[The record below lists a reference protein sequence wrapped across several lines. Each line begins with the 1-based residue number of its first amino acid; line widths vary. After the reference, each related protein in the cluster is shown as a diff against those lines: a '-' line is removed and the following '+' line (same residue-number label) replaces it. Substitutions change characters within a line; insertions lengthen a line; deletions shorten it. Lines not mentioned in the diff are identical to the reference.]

1 LCVCVVQAKYVHLVF
16 VLLIM
21 VQIFRV
27 FEGAFYVVKHPALHL
42 ASSCRKTS

>member
-1 LCVCVVQAKYVHLVF
+1 MTHVLSVCVVQAKYVHLVF

-27 FEGAFYVVKHPALHL
+27 CEGAF
-42 ASSCRKTS
+42 